1 MRHAAGEMS
10 KDLSRDVD
18 ILVAMADEMEA
29 YLRSDVLFWR
39 IMNASMPR
47 LTLGGYLL
55 RQHRLLALEHLL
67 SEEEKGRM
75 ETAIIQ
81 YNQALVEKIVRL
93 EQKAHTELETQLRLW
108 GESLRDVGRSSGV
121 NYETAVEVRA
131 MIEVIMM
138 QLLMRPYQLND
149 RITQQVGLLDGNL
162 RRRFTKGDFVWEA
175 AWESA
180 YPQTQFWW
188 LYGRPR

>member
-1 MRHAAGEMS
+1 MS

-18 ILVAMADEMEA
+18 ILVAMAEEMEE

-39 IMNASMPR
+39 IMNASTPR

-67 SEEEKGRM
+67 SEEDKGRM
-75 ETAIIQ
+75 ETAVIQ

-93 EQKAHTELETQLRLW
+93 EQKAHTELEARLRLW
-108 GESLRDVGRSSGV
+108 GESLRDVGRGSGI

-138 QLLMRPYQLND
+138 QLLIRPYQLND
-149 RITQQVGLLDGNL
+149 RITQQVALLDGNL
-162 RRRFTKGDFVWEA
+162 RRRFTKGDFVWEE
-175 AWESA
+175 AWQSA

-188 LYGRPR
+188 LYGQPR

>member
-1 MRHAAGEMS
+1 MS
-10 KDLSRDVD
+10 KNLSRDVD
-18 ILVAMADEMEA
+18 ILVAMANEMED

-55 RQHRLLALEHLL
+55 RQHRLLTLEHLL
-67 SEEEKGRM
+67 SEEDKRRM
-75 ETAIIQ
+75 EAAIIQ

-93 EQKAHTELETQLRLW
+93 EQKAHTELETRIRLW
-108 GESLRDVGRSSGV
+108 GESLRDVGQSGGI

-138 QLLMRPYQLND
+138 QLMMRPYQLDN
-149 RITQQVGLLDGNL
+149 RISQQVALLDGNL
-162 RRRFTKGDFVWEA
+162 RRRFTKGDFVWEE
-175 AWESA
+175 AWQSA